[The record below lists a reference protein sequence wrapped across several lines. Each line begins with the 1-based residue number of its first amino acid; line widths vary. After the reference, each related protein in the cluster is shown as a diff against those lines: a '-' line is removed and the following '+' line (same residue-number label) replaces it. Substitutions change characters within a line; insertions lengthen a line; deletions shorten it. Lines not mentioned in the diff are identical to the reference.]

1 MYMKIFKLVLK
12 FLSFNIYP
20 KRLLP
25 VHGNEIII
33 RENINLDSFLCRRVE
48 DQVNL
53 KDSEGRLSPNAIDPE
68 GEYFKLSTNIIPQTK
83 TNDLKYRVLNPD
95 FKFKY
100 YVAGGYIP
108 KYYEVDF
115 HTLKGYGCF
124 FFQIRK
130 LHNFTDRIPF
140 KAKSKQPSTTESTVF
155 HYYIDHKPMVFNYH
169 HYEASV
175 SFGED
180 IKPLKPSNF
189 NEGTYQAAILHKL
202 RTKFRQISVFDIN

>member
-68 GEYFKLSTNIIPQTK
+68 GEYFKLSQRY
-83 TNDLKYRVLNPD
+83 DLLRSIYKID
-95 FKFKY
+95 SEEQK
-100 YVAGGYIP
+100 
-108 KYYEVDF
+108 
-115 HTLKGYGCF
+115 
-124 FFQIRK
+124 
-130 LHNFTDRIPF
+130 
-140 KAKSKQPSTTESTVF
+140 KSK
-155 HYYIDHKPMVFNYH
+155 
-169 HYEASV
+169 
-175 SFGED
+175 
-180 IKPLKPSNF
+180 
-189 NEGTYQAAILHKL
+189 
-202 RTKFRQISVFDIN
+202 